1 MISIDMLQDAIIA
14 MIIGLFIIG
23 LISFVL
29 GIIILIVRS
38 GSKELKILAKQST
51 QLAQK
56 GFAEEVAGLVGNASS
71 LLSATNEL
79 IKTTAGIGVFLT
91 LLGVALM
98 IIACILA
105 LKFT

>member
-1 MISIDMLQDAIIA
+1 MISIDMLQDVLIS
-14 MIIGLFIIG
+14 MITALFFAG
-23 LISFVL
+23 LISFII
-29 GIIILIVRS
+29 GIVILIARS

-71 LLSATNEL
+71 LLTATNEL

-91 LLGVALM
+91 LLGVTLM
-98 IIACILA
+98 IVACILA
-105 LKFT
+105 LKFI

>member
-1 MISIDMLQDAIIA
+1 MISIDMLQDILISMVTAIFFA
-14 MIIGLFIIG
+14 G
-23 LISFVL
+23 LISFVI
-29 GIIILIVRS
+29 GIVILIARS
-38 GSKELKILAKQST
+38 GSKELKTLAKQST

-56 GFAEEVAGLVGNASS
+56 GIAEDVAGLVGNASS

-98 IIACILA
+98 IVACSLA
-105 LKFT
+105 LKFL